1 MGEGAN
7 DGVAVTRG
15 SGERKM
21 NRQNVKRY
29 IAVTVLF
36 ATLIVTSAPAYA
48 GGSGTV
54 PPVRQVAPTF
64 WELLLSFYG
73 VHLEGAVRAKRG
85 AGIDP
90 NGSLT
95 QPAPS
100 DPAEPIDLTLNR
112 RGAGIDPN
120 G

>member
-1 MGEGAN
+1 
-7 DGVAVTRG
+7 
-15 SGERKM
+15 M

-29 IAVTVLF
+29 IAATALF
-36 ATLIVTSAPAYA
+36 ATLIGTGAPAYA

-54 PPVRQVAPTF
+54 PSVRQGAPTF
-64 WELLLSFYG
+64 WELLVSFYSLT
-73 VHLEGAVRAKRG
+73 LEAAVRAKRG

-95 QPAPS
+95 EPAPS
-100 DPAEPIDLTLNR
+100 DPAEPAGLTLMR

>member
-1 MGEGAN
+1 
-7 DGVAVTRG
+7 
-15 SGERKM
+15 M

-29 IAVTVLF
+29 IAVTALA
-36 ATLIVTSAPAYA
+36 ATLIGIAAPAYA
-48 GGSGTV
+48 GGKSTA
-54 PPVRQVAPTF
+54 PPARQVAPA
-64 WELLLSFYG
+64 WELLLSFFG
-73 VHLEGAVRAKRG
+73 VKLEGAVRAKRG

-95 QPAPS
+95 EPAPS
-100 DPAEPIDLTLNR
+100 DPTEPIDLTLNR